1 MKKQPIDTSSSEFL
15 ARAARRRE
23 TWRLTVHK
31 NFDDIKAA
39 EYRFWATQPAH
50 IAVATV
56 SEMTTEAYAMR
67 GIRVSRLQRTPRA
80 PQ

>member
-1 MKKQPIDTSSSEFL
+1 MKKQPIDTESPEFR
-15 ARAARRRE
+15 ANAARRRA
-23 TWRLTVHK
+23 TWSVTVHT

-39 EYRFWATQPAH
+39 EYRYWATQPAH
-50 IAVATV
+50 VVVATV

-67 GIRVSRLQRTPRA
+67 GIRVSRLQRTPRT